1 MAIRR
6 KRVDRNTH
14 IDLTP
19 EKQVIDLPPGWAFTI
34 RCVHSGA
41 EYHFD
46 FASHRARSR
55 EPLAEQMR
63 DAIWSLR
70 FVSAGKSLMT
80 YFNSGIRCLWLFLDD
95 LEQSG
100 QVVTTLEQID
110 RQIIMQFVAW
120 LALQTVQY
128 GKNKGLPWSV
138 SACSAAYRNVKSL
151 LTNRRQHVPESINP
165 NLNFPKNPYPNSN
178 RRIPRREGYSAGEQ
192 ERIISACGTDLA
204 RFNTD
209 PDALSSHQI
218 LAVHAV
224 ITVLTCG
231 VNMTPLL
238 EMQRDSLRS
247 FLPDRDL
254 LVLGKRRGY
263 TTRTISLPKNT
274 PEETAT
280 PVAKMVGDYLRQ
292 LQQYTERFISDAD
305 EADRPF
311 VFLCRL
317 ADVTSSRR
325 RGSVVRFDEVQARN
339 ALKSFVNRHA
349 LLDDQGK
356 PLKLSIAR
364 LRPTFALNYYL
375 RHRDLRKLQQAL
387 GHSSIHLT
395 LQRYIPPVTPEAVR
409 NHAFIGQAMVGW
421 ATSRDETLAI
431 RLAADGEI
439 PLRNATELIA
449 GGYNTSIARC
459 RNPFREA
466 DQVCGKFLA
475 CFRCP
480 SMVVFEDDL
489 YRLYSFYFRL
499 LAERPKIPPH
509 QWMKTFGPVIRTIDE
524 QIAVQFDV
532 AIVAEARQQAR
543 STPHPAWRNDAPLI

>member
-1 MAIRR
+1 M
-6 KRVDRNTH
+6 H
-14 IDLTP
+14 
-19 EKQVIDLPPGWAFTI
+19 
-34 RCVHSGA
+34 
-41 EYHFD
+41 
-46 FASHRARSR
+46 
-55 EPLAEQMR
+55 
-63 DAIWSLR
+63 
-70 FVSAGKSLMT
+70 
-80 YFNSGIRCLWLFLDD
+80 LFLTDPTFTVH
-95 LEQSG
+95 G
-100 QVVTTLEQID
+100 Q
-110 RQIIMQFVAW
+110 
-120 LALQTVQY
+120 
-128 GKNKGLPWSV
+128 
-138 SACSAAYRNVKSL
+138 
-151 LTNRRQHVPESINP
+151 
-165 NLNFPKNPYPNSN
+165 PYPGIPFLIDDQMALVTAPNEYLFHVAVVRGRTSSPKTWQTYGN
-178 RRIPRREGYSAGEQ
+178 HLYEFFSFLETIEISWDRIRSTHLAAWRDSMLSRGCRRSTVNHRVGAVPRREGYSAGEQ
-192 ERIISACGTDLA
+192 ERIIAACAEDLA
-204 RFNTD
+204 LFNAN
-209 PDALSSHQI
+209 PEALSSHQV

-238 EMQRDSLRS
+238 EMRRDSLRS

-254 LVLGKRRGY
+254 LVLEKRRGY

-280 PVAKMVGDYLRQ
+280 PITKMVGDYLRQ
-292 LQQYTERFISDAD
+292 LQQYTERFVSDAD

-317 ADVTSSRR
+317 ADVTYSRR
-325 RGSVVRFDEVQARN
+325 RGNVVRFDEVQVRN
-339 ALKSFVNRHA
+339 ALKSFVNRHE
-349 LLDDQGK
+349 LFDDRGA
-356 PLKLSIAR
+356 PLNLSIAR

-387 GHSSIHLT
+387 GHSSILLT
-395 LQRYIPPVTPEAVR
+395 IQRYIPPVTPEAVR

-439 PLRNATELIA
+439 PLRNATELLT

-459 RNPFREA
+459 QNPFREA

-524 QIAVQFDV
+524 QIAVQFDSAV
-532 AIVAEARQQAR
+532 VAEARQRAQ